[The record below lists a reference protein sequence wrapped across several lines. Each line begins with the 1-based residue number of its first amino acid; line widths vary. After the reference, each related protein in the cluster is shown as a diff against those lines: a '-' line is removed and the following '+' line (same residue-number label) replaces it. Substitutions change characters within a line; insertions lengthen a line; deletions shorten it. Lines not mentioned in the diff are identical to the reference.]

1 MTETIN
7 ENTLDDQT
15 IADENNTVTEQE
27 KSEKS
32 FSQKEVDR
40 LIQNRLKREKDS
52 FSQKESEWTEKESS
66 YTAQLE
72 SFEKAIVTLLESQ
85 KDGLTEG
92 ERKLLA
98 KLPVL
103 EQIEYLADAKKEK
116 AKMPKLPESAAP
128 KTDSKPSKM
137 RPLF

>member
-116 AKMPKLPESAAP
+116 AKMP
-128 KTDSKPSKM
+128 
-137 RPLF
+137 